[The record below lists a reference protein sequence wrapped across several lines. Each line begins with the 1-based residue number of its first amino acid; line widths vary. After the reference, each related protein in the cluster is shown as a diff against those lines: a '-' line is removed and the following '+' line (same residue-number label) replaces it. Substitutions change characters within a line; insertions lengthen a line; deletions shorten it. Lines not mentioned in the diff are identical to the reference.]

1 MTDYTQWVY
10 VIVTLLG
17 IVYGALTGYKE
28 AKKTD
33 ASIEFDYSMFIASVL
48 RSLPGVIAAVVS
60 LAALGIN
67 IQGVLTAFF
76 AGAGSDVVLKRTWRS
91 VKSPTVTPNANP

>member
-1 MTDYTQWVY
+1 MTDYTQWIY
-10 VIVTLLG
+10 VIVTVLG
-17 IVYGALTGYKE
+17 IVYGSFTGYKE
-28 AKKTD
+28 AKRSD
-33 ASIEFDYSMFIASVL
+33 AKLEFDYSLFIESLL

-91 VKSPTVTPNANP
+91 VKG